1 MNGLSEDDSDSSNEY
16 LIDPNKINL
25 NSNFFTKK
33 KSNVGIIVNKDDTE
47 NESTDNEELE
57 NITHLDNIE
66 LFTQVLKN
74 LENSQK
80 LELNN
85 KNSEQEQSH
94 LNYLTKKNEEIQKVK
109 EVKITSSNEIN
120 ELLLQGES
128 SVSLP
133 CKNTIEN
140 IAKNEEDAESS
151 NEYTIPKDGV
161 KITLPSTNLI
171 INKRKKGKQ
180 DLKAILRKRLKES
193 QILIEKVGLLCW
205 LAYGFYLNQQINL
218 PEILTGVLSLI
229 SESNYP
235 NNRIDLSYLEK
246 FTKWFKRIFIFESV
260 ESNANKKID
269 KETLLKIVKEKKI
282 SNYKELVLLYIA
294 TLRALGLNCRLVIS
308 LCPPHRIFS
317 NSPLFKSDVKNEEIK
332 SKNISNKIKQE
343 NSKKKKEKK
352 ESSERTNVIQN
363 SPEAK
368 KNRNAESRKRA
379 AEILHS
385 KLQNNK
391 KSKFDINQDSK
402 IKNKLIQKLNSK
414 ITEKEDELKS
424 VENEKNISNLRQLRS
439 RKIHINSKD
448 NEKDKEIKSTDLISK
463 TDGTK
468 SKYYIKESSTDSETE
483 FQPKIKRITR
493 KSLNNTNKE
502 KASQSSLNIKKNKK
516 LVSSDSEDEEINNT
530 RNRQDIWAEI
540 YLDSE
545 ESWICVNIMDEKIHC
560 ITEIYKKTTKPV
572 LYVVAWNSENLIK
585 DVSRRYCPHWLTV
598 TYKQRVDEKWWL
610 KTLSYW
616 KEKDTAIS
624 KAEDEM
630 LLQKELEQPLPKTIS
645 ECKGHPLYIIQ
656 KHLLKFEALYP
667 PDCVPLGY
675 TSTGCAI
682 YSRHCVHTLYSRETW
697 YRKGRIVKSDQEPYK
712 IVTAR
717 PKYDKLSG
725 TKIKNSPLELF
736 GKWQTMEYEPP
747 IAKDGIVPRNEYG
760 NVDLFQPSMLPK
772 GTVHINLPGLYR
784 IARKLNIDCA
794 PAVVGFNFGSMGAT
808 PAMEGYIVCIEYEDI
823 LREAWEVEQAEAIK
837 RTKEKKDKRVYG
849 NWKRLI
855 QGLFIRERLAAK
867 YEFSEEKKLIT
878 NKQTKQKENRRKEN

>member
-33 KSNVGIIVNKDDTE
+33 KSNVGITINKDDTE
-47 NESTDNEELE
+47 NESTDNEEFE
-57 NITHLDNIE
+57 NVTHLDNIE

-85 KNSEQEQSH
+85 KNTEKEQSH
-94 LNYLTKKNEEIQKVK
+94 LNYLTKKNEEEIQKVK

-128 SVSLP
+128 NVSLS
-133 CKNTIEN
+133 CKNTTEN

-161 KITLPSTNLI
+161 KIILPNTNLI

-205 LAYGFYLNQQINL
+205 LAYGFYLNRQINL

-235 NNRIDLSYLEK
+235 KNRIDLSYLEK
-246 FTKWFKRIFIFESV
+246 FTRWFKHIFIFESV

-332 SKNISNKIKQE
+332 SKNISNKIKQQ
-343 NSKKKKEKK
+343 NSKKKKGKK
-352 ESSERTNVIQN
+352 ESSDKTNVVQN

-368 KNRNAESRKRA
+368 KNKNAESRKRA
-379 AEILHS
+379 AEIL
-385 KLQNNK
+385 QNNNK
-391 KSKFDINQDSK
+391 KSKFDTNQDFK
-402 IKNKLIQKLNSK
+402 IKNKSIQKLNSK
-414 ITEKEDELKS
+414 ITEKKDELKS
-424 VENEKNISNLRQLRS
+424 VENEKNISNLKQLRS

-448 NEKDKEIKSTDLISK
+448 NEKNKEIKSTDSISK

-493 KSLNNTNKE
+493 KSLNNTNKKE
-502 KASQSSLNIKKNKK
+502 ASQSSLNIKKNNRK
-516 LVSSDSEDEEINNT
+516 LISSDSEDEEINNT

-560 ITEIYKKTTKPV
+560 ITEIYV
-572 LYVVAWNSENLIK
+572 NNL
-585 DVSRRYCPHWLTV
+585 
-598 TYKQRVDEKWWL
+598 
-610 KTLSYW
+610 
-616 KEKDTAIS
+616 
-624 KAEDEM
+624 
-630 LLQKELEQPLPKTIS
+630 
-645 ECKGHPLYIIQ
+645 
-656 KHLLKFEALYP
+656 
-667 PDCVPLGY
+667 
-675 TSTGCAI
+675 
-682 YSRHCVHTLYSRETW
+682 
-697 YRKGRIVKSDQEPYK
+697 
-712 IVTAR
+712 
-717 PKYDKLSG
+717 
-725 TKIKNSPLELF
+725 
-736 GKWQTMEYEPP
+736 
-747 IAKDGIVPRNEYG
+747 
-760 NVDLFQPSMLPK
+760 
-772 GTVHINLPGLYR
+772 
-784 IARKLNIDCA
+784 
-794 PAVVGFNFGSMGAT
+794 
-808 PAMEGYIVCIEYEDI
+808 
-823 LREAWEVEQAEAIK
+823 
-837 RTKEKKDKRVYG
+837 
-849 NWKRLI
+849 
-855 QGLFIRERLAAK
+855 
-867 YEFSEEKKLIT
+867 
-878 NKQTKQKENRRKEN
+878 

>member
-33 KSNVGIIVNKDDTE
+33 KSNVGITINKDDTE
-47 NESTDNEELE
+47 NESTDNEEFE
-57 NITHLDNIE
+57 NVTHLDNIE

-85 KNSEQEQSH
+85 KNTEKEQSH
-94 LNYLTKKNEEIQKVK
+94 LNYLTKKNEEEIQKVK

-128 SVSLP
+128 NVSLS
-133 CKNTIEN
+133 CKNTTEN

-161 KITLPSTNLI
+161 KIILPNTNLI

-205 LAYGFYLNQQINL
+205 LAYGFYLNRQINL

-235 NNRIDLSYLEK
+235 KNRIDLSYLEK
-246 FTKWFKRIFIFESV
+246 FTRWFKHIFIFESV

-343 NSKKKKEKK
+343 NSKKKKGKK
-352 ESSERTNVIQN
+352 ESSDKTNVVQN

-368 KNRNAESRKRA
+368 KNKNAESRKRA
-379 AEILHS
+379 AEIL
-385 KLQNNK
+385 QNNNK
-391 KSKFDINQDSK
+391 KSKFDTNQDFK
-402 IKNKLIQKLNSK
+402 IKNKSIQKLNSK
-414 ITEKEDELKS
+414 ITEKKDELKS
-424 VENEKNISNLRQLRS
+424 VENEKNISNLKQLRS

-448 NEKDKEIKSTDLISK
+448 NEKNKEIKSTDSISK
-463 TDGTK
+463 TDDTK

-493 KSLNNTNKE
+493 KSLNNTNKKE
-502 KASQSSLNIKKNKK
+502 ASQSSLNIKKNNRK
-516 LVSSDSEDEEINNT
+516 LISSDSKDEEINNT

-560 ITEIYKKTTKPV
+560 ITEIYV
-572 LYVVAWNSENLIK
+572 NNL
-585 DVSRRYCPHWLTV
+585 
-598 TYKQRVDEKWWL
+598 
-610 KTLSYW
+610 
-616 KEKDTAIS
+616 
-624 KAEDEM
+624 
-630 LLQKELEQPLPKTIS
+630 
-645 ECKGHPLYIIQ
+645 
-656 KHLLKFEALYP
+656 
-667 PDCVPLGY
+667 
-675 TSTGCAI
+675 
-682 YSRHCVHTLYSRETW
+682 
-697 YRKGRIVKSDQEPYK
+697 
-712 IVTAR
+712 
-717 PKYDKLSG
+717 
-725 TKIKNSPLELF
+725 
-736 GKWQTMEYEPP
+736 
-747 IAKDGIVPRNEYG
+747 
-760 NVDLFQPSMLPK
+760 
-772 GTVHINLPGLYR
+772 
-784 IARKLNIDCA
+784 
-794 PAVVGFNFGSMGAT
+794 
-808 PAMEGYIVCIEYEDI
+808 
-823 LREAWEVEQAEAIK
+823 
-837 RTKEKKDKRVYG
+837 
-849 NWKRLI
+849 
-855 QGLFIRERLAAK
+855 
-867 YEFSEEKKLIT
+867 
-878 NKQTKQKENRRKEN
+878 

>member
-33 KSNVGIIVNKDDTE
+33 KSNVGITINKDDTE
-47 NESTDNEELE
+47 NESTDNEEFE
-57 NITHLDNIE
+57 NVTHLDNIE

-85 KNSEQEQSH
+85 KNTEKEQSH
-94 LNYLTKKNEEIQKVK
+94 LNYLTKKNEEEIQKVK
-109 EVKITSSNEIN
+109 ELKITSSNEIN

-128 SVSLP
+128 NVSLS
-133 CKNTIEN
+133 CKNTTEN

-161 KITLPSTNLI
+161 KIILPNTNLI

-205 LAYGFYLNQQINL
+205 LAYGFYLNRQINL

-235 NNRIDLSYLEK
+235 KNRIDLSYLEK
-246 FTKWFKRIFIFESV
+246 FTRWFKHIFIFESV
-260 ESNANKKID
+260 ESNADKKID

-332 SKNISNKIKQE
+332 SKNISNKIKQQ
-343 NSKKKKEKK
+343 NSKKKKGKK
-352 ESSERTNVIQN
+352 ESSDKTNVVQN

-368 KNRNAESRKRA
+368 KNKNAESRKRA
-379 AEILHS
+379 AEIL
-385 KLQNNK
+385 QNNNK
-391 KSKFDINQDSK
+391 KSKFDTNQDFK
-402 IKNKLIQKLNSK
+402 IKNKSIQKLNSK
-414 ITEKEDELKS
+414 ITEKKDELKL
-424 VENEKNISNLRQLRS
+424 VENEKNISNLKQLRS

-448 NEKDKEIKSTDLISK
+448 NEKNKEIKSTDSISK

-493 KSLNNTNKE
+493 KSLNNTNKKE
-502 KASQSSLNIKKNKK
+502 ASQSSLNIKKNNRK
-516 LVSSDSEDEEINNT
+516 LISSDSEDEEINNT

-560 ITEIYKKTTKPV
+560 ITEIYV
-572 LYVVAWNSENLIK
+572 NNL
-585 DVSRRYCPHWLTV
+585 
-598 TYKQRVDEKWWL
+598 
-610 KTLSYW
+610 
-616 KEKDTAIS
+616 
-624 KAEDEM
+624 
-630 LLQKELEQPLPKTIS
+630 
-645 ECKGHPLYIIQ
+645 
-656 KHLLKFEALYP
+656 
-667 PDCVPLGY
+667 
-675 TSTGCAI
+675 
-682 YSRHCVHTLYSRETW
+682 
-697 YRKGRIVKSDQEPYK
+697 
-712 IVTAR
+712 
-717 PKYDKLSG
+717 
-725 TKIKNSPLELF
+725 
-736 GKWQTMEYEPP
+736 
-747 IAKDGIVPRNEYG
+747 
-760 NVDLFQPSMLPK
+760 
-772 GTVHINLPGLYR
+772 
-784 IARKLNIDCA
+784 
-794 PAVVGFNFGSMGAT
+794 
-808 PAMEGYIVCIEYEDI
+808 
-823 LREAWEVEQAEAIK
+823 
-837 RTKEKKDKRVYG
+837 
-849 NWKRLI
+849 
-855 QGLFIRERLAAK
+855 
-867 YEFSEEKKLIT
+867 
-878 NKQTKQKENRRKEN
+878 

>member
-33 KSNVGIIVNKDDTE
+33 KSNVGITINKDDTE
-47 NESTDNEELE
+47 NESTDNEEFE
-57 NITHLDNIE
+57 NVTHLDNIE

-85 KNSEQEQSH
+85 KNTEKEQSH
-94 LNYLTKKNEEIQKVK
+94 LNYLTKKNEEEIQKVK
-109 EVKITSSNEIN
+109 ELKITSSNEIN

-128 SVSLP
+128 NVSLS
-133 CKNTIEN
+133 CKNTTEN

-161 KITLPSTNLI
+161 KIILPNTNLI

-205 LAYGFYLNQQINL
+205 LAYGFYLNRQINL

-235 NNRIDLSYLEK
+235 KNRIDLSYLEK
-246 FTKWFKRIFIFESV
+246 FTRWFKHIFIFESV

-332 SKNISNKIKQE
+332 SKNISNKIKQQ
-343 NSKKKKEKK
+343 NSKKKKGKK
-352 ESSERTNVIQN
+352 ESSDKTNVVQN

-368 KNRNAESRKRA
+368 KNKNAESRKRA
-379 AEILHS
+379 AEIL
-385 KLQNNK
+385 QNNNK
-391 KSKFDINQDSK
+391 KSKFDTNQDFK
-402 IKNKLIQKLNSK
+402 IKNKSIQKLNSK
-414 ITEKEDELKS
+414 ITEKKDELKL
-424 VENEKNISNLRQLRS
+424 VENEKNISNLKQLRS

-448 NEKDKEIKSTDLISK
+448 NEKNKEIKSTDSISK

-493 KSLNNTNKE
+493 KSLNNTNKKE
-502 KASQSSLNIKKNKK
+502 ASQSSLNIKKNNRK
-516 LVSSDSEDEEINNT
+516 LISSDSEDEEINNT

-560 ITEIYKKTTKPV
+560 ITEIYV
-572 LYVVAWNSENLIK
+572 NNL
-585 DVSRRYCPHWLTV
+585 
-598 TYKQRVDEKWWL
+598 
-610 KTLSYW
+610 
-616 KEKDTAIS
+616 
-624 KAEDEM
+624 
-630 LLQKELEQPLPKTIS
+630 
-645 ECKGHPLYIIQ
+645 
-656 KHLLKFEALYP
+656 
-667 PDCVPLGY
+667 
-675 TSTGCAI
+675 
-682 YSRHCVHTLYSRETW
+682 
-697 YRKGRIVKSDQEPYK
+697 
-712 IVTAR
+712 
-717 PKYDKLSG
+717 
-725 TKIKNSPLELF
+725 
-736 GKWQTMEYEPP
+736 
-747 IAKDGIVPRNEYG
+747 
-760 NVDLFQPSMLPK
+760 
-772 GTVHINLPGLYR
+772 
-784 IARKLNIDCA
+784 
-794 PAVVGFNFGSMGAT
+794 
-808 PAMEGYIVCIEYEDI
+808 
-823 LREAWEVEQAEAIK
+823 
-837 RTKEKKDKRVYG
+837 
-849 NWKRLI
+849 
-855 QGLFIRERLAAK
+855 
-867 YEFSEEKKLIT
+867 
-878 NKQTKQKENRRKEN
+878 

>member
-33 KSNVGIIVNKDDTE
+33 KSNVGITINKDDTE
-47 NESTDNEELE
+47 NESTDNEEFE
-57 NITHLDNIE
+57 NVTHLDNIE

-80 LELNN
+80 FELNN
-85 KNSEQEQSH
+85 KNTEKEQSH
-94 LNYLTKKNEEIQKVK
+94 LNYLTKKNEEEIQKVK

-128 SVSLP
+128 NVSLS
-133 CKNTIEN
+133 CKNTTEN

-161 KITLPSTNLI
+161 KIILPNTNLI

-205 LAYGFYLNQQINL
+205 LAYGFYLNRQINL

-235 NNRIDLSYLEK
+235 KNRIDLSYLEK
-246 FTKWFKRIFIFESV
+246 FTRWFKHIFIFESV
-260 ESNANKKID
+260 ESNADKKID

-343 NSKKKKEKK
+343 NSKKKKGKK
-352 ESSERTNVIQN
+352 ESSDKTNVVQN

-368 KNRNAESRKRA
+368 KNKNAESRKRA
-379 AEILHS
+379 AEIL
-385 KLQNNK
+385 QNNNK
-391 KSKFDINQDSK
+391 KSKFDTNQDFK
-402 IKNKLIQKLNSK
+402 IKNKSIQKLNSK
-414 ITEKEDELKS
+414 ITEKKDELKL
-424 VENEKNISNLRQLRS
+424 VENEKNISNLKQLRS

-448 NEKDKEIKSTDLISK
+448 NEKNKEIKSTDSISK
-463 TDGTK
+463 TDDTK

-493 KSLNNTNKE
+493 KSLNNTNKKE
-502 KASQSSLNIKKNKK
+502 ASQSSLNIKKNNRK
-516 LVSSDSEDEEINNT
+516 LISSDSEDEEINNT

-560 ITEIYKKTTKPV
+560 ITEIYV
-572 LYVVAWNSENLIK
+572 NNL
-585 DVSRRYCPHWLTV
+585 
-598 TYKQRVDEKWWL
+598 
-610 KTLSYW
+610 
-616 KEKDTAIS
+616 
-624 KAEDEM
+624 
-630 LLQKELEQPLPKTIS
+630 
-645 ECKGHPLYIIQ
+645 
-656 KHLLKFEALYP
+656 
-667 PDCVPLGY
+667 
-675 TSTGCAI
+675 
-682 YSRHCVHTLYSRETW
+682 
-697 YRKGRIVKSDQEPYK
+697 
-712 IVTAR
+712 
-717 PKYDKLSG
+717 
-725 TKIKNSPLELF
+725 
-736 GKWQTMEYEPP
+736 
-747 IAKDGIVPRNEYG
+747 
-760 NVDLFQPSMLPK
+760 
-772 GTVHINLPGLYR
+772 
-784 IARKLNIDCA
+784 
-794 PAVVGFNFGSMGAT
+794 
-808 PAMEGYIVCIEYEDI
+808 
-823 LREAWEVEQAEAIK
+823 
-837 RTKEKKDKRVYG
+837 
-849 NWKRLI
+849 
-855 QGLFIRERLAAK
+855 
-867 YEFSEEKKLIT
+867 
-878 NKQTKQKENRRKEN
+878 

>member
-33 KSNVGIIVNKDDTE
+33 KSNVGITINKDDTE
-47 NESTDNEELE
+47 NESTDNEEFE
-57 NITHLDNIE
+57 NVTHLDNIE

-85 KNSEQEQSH
+85 KNTEKEQSH
-94 LNYLTKKNEEIQKVK
+94 LNYLTKKNEEEIQKVK
-109 EVKITSSNEIN
+109 EIKITSSNEIN

-128 SVSLP
+128 NVSLS
-133 CKNTIEN
+133 CKNTTEN

-161 KITLPSTNLI
+161 KIILPNTNLI

-205 LAYGFYLNQQINL
+205 LAYGFYLNRQINL

-235 NNRIDLSYLEK
+235 KNRIDLSYLEK
-246 FTKWFKRIFIFESV
+246 FTRWFKHIFIFESV

-343 NSKKKKEKK
+343 NSKKKKGKK
-352 ESSERTNVIQN
+352 ESSDKTNVVQN

-368 KNRNAESRKRA
+368 KNKNAESRKRA
-379 AEILHS
+379 AEIL
-385 KLQNNK
+385 QNNNK
-391 KSKFDINQDSK
+391 KSKFDTNQDFK
-402 IKNKLIQKLNSK
+402 IKNKSIQKLNSK
-414 ITEKEDELKS
+414 ITEKKDELKS
-424 VENEKNISNLRQLRS
+424 VENEKNISNLKQLRS

-448 NEKDKEIKSTDLISK
+448 NEKNKEIKSTDSISK
-463 TDGTK
+463 TDDTK

-493 KSLNNTNKE
+493 KSLNNTNKKE
-502 KASQSSLNIKKNKK
+502 ASQSSLNIKKNNRK
-516 LVSSDSEDEEINNT
+516 LISSDSEDEEINNT

-598 TYKQRVDEKWWL
+598 TYKQRIDEKWWL
-610 KTLSYW
+610 ETLSYW

-645 ECKGHPLYIIQ
+645 ECKRHPLYVIQ

-697 YRKGRIVKSDQEPYK
+697 YRKARIVKSDQEPYK

-747 IAKDGIVPRNEYG
+747 VAKDGIVPRNEYG

-808 PAMEGYIVCIEYEDI
+808 PAMEGYVVCIEYEDI
-823 LREAWEVEQAEAIK
+823 LREAWEVEQAEAVK

-855 QGLFIRERLAAK
+855 QGLFIKERLAAK

>member
-33 KSNVGIIVNKDDTE
+33 KSNVGITINKDDTE
-47 NESTDNEELE
+47 NESTDNEEFE
-57 NITHLDNIE
+57 NVTHLDNIE

-85 KNSEQEQSH
+85 KNTEKEQSH
-94 LNYLTKKNEEIQKVK
+94 LNYLTKKNEEEIQKVK
-109 EVKITSSNEIN
+109 ELKITSSNEIN

-128 SVSLP
+128 NVSLS
-133 CKNTIEN
+133 CKNTTEN

-161 KITLPSTNLI
+161 KIILPNTNLI

-205 LAYGFYLNQQINL
+205 LAYGFYLNRQINL

-235 NNRIDLSYLEK
+235 KNRIDLSYLEK
-246 FTKWFKRIFIFESV
+246 FTRWFKHIFIFESV
-260 ESNANKKID
+260 ESNADKKID

-343 NSKKKKEKK
+343 NSKKKKGKK
-352 ESSERTNVIQN
+352 ESSDKTNIVQN

-368 KNRNAESRKRA
+368 KNKNAESRKRA
-379 AEILHS
+379 AEIL
-385 KLQNNK
+385 QNNNK
-391 KSKFDINQDSK
+391 KSKFDTNQDFK
-402 IKNKLIQKLNSK
+402 IKNKSIQKLNSK
-414 ITEKEDELKS
+414 IIEKKDELKL
-424 VENEKNISNLRQLRS
+424 VENEKNISNLKQLRS

-448 NEKDKEIKSTDLISK
+448 NEKNKEIKSTDSISK

-493 KSLNNTNKE
+493 KSLNNTNKKE
-502 KASQSSLNIKKNKK
+502 ASQSSLNIKKNNRK
-516 LVSSDSEDEEINNT
+516 LISSDSEDEEINNT

-560 ITEIYKKTTKPV
+560 ITEIYV
-572 LYVVAWNSENLIK
+572 NNL
-585 DVSRRYCPHWLTV
+585 
-598 TYKQRVDEKWWL
+598 
-610 KTLSYW
+610 
-616 KEKDTAIS
+616 
-624 KAEDEM
+624 
-630 LLQKELEQPLPKTIS
+630 
-645 ECKGHPLYIIQ
+645 
-656 KHLLKFEALYP
+656 
-667 PDCVPLGY
+667 
-675 TSTGCAI
+675 
-682 YSRHCVHTLYSRETW
+682 
-697 YRKGRIVKSDQEPYK
+697 
-712 IVTAR
+712 
-717 PKYDKLSG
+717 
-725 TKIKNSPLELF
+725 
-736 GKWQTMEYEPP
+736 
-747 IAKDGIVPRNEYG
+747 
-760 NVDLFQPSMLPK
+760 
-772 GTVHINLPGLYR
+772 
-784 IARKLNIDCA
+784 
-794 PAVVGFNFGSMGAT
+794 
-808 PAMEGYIVCIEYEDI
+808 
-823 LREAWEVEQAEAIK
+823 
-837 RTKEKKDKRVYG
+837 
-849 NWKRLI
+849 
-855 QGLFIRERLAAK
+855 
-867 YEFSEEKKLIT
+867 
-878 NKQTKQKENRRKEN
+878 